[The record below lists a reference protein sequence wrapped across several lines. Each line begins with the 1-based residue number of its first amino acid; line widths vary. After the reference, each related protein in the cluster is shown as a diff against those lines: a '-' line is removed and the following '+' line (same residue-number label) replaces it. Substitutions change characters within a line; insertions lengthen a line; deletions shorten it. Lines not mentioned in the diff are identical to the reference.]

1 MNKIEP
7 KNNKK
12 AAIVCYGTR
21 IALESK
27 NVRSVDL
34 VYIREYLLN
43 VLGREQVDYVSLKT
57 EKEEG
62 LDYYKDID
70 KTNLNDYDEVYIYNC
85 TLNPFGGIFK
95 WYSLQT
101 FVELYKFNGDIY
113 YILLDPK
120 MPAVDFA
127 KYISRHKNKNKTYTF
142 KADNESGEFKIDPEI
157 LDNWTEKVWNRINVA
172 YGGIDYEKYVAL
184 WNKNRKGGIK
194 ELNSNVDWFNMW
206 LFEYYAVNEELDLKL
221 KNYKKIENPYDLVYF
236 GNNRQNERNK
246 VIKRL
251 YDIPEFKKYCIGF
264 DPELENTD
272 IDSYVRHDEL
282 FKLIGEKCLATVVVG
297 DNLHNGNE
305 RTPRFFEAMLL
316 DVVAFINIDFDPN
329 KSYIK
334 DEFLKNFIY
343 VSDKEELKDKI
354 NKIKA
359 DKSLYAK
366 IIKLERKEILE
377 GFGKFMLPNDK
388 KGDSND
394 IKTLYM

>member
-34 VYIREYLLN
+34 VYIREYLMN
-43 VLGREQVDYVSLKT
+43 VLGREQVDYVSMKT
-57 EKEEG
+57 KKEEG
-62 LDYYKDID
+62 LDYYKDVREV
-70 KTNLNDYDEVYIYNC
+70 NLNDYDEVYIYNC
-85 TLNPFGGIFK
+85 TLNPFGGVFK
-95 WYSLQT
+95 WHSLQV
-101 FVELYKFNGDIY
+101 FVDLYKYTEDIY

-127 KYISRHKNKNKTYTF
+127 KYLKNRDKDKTYTF
-142 KADNESGEFKIDPEI
+142 KADNDSGEFKIDPEV
-157 LDNWTEKVWNRINVA
+157 LDNWTEKVWNRMGTA
-172 YGGIDYEKYVAL
+172 YGGIDYEKYVSM
-184 WNKNRKGGIK
+184 WNQKTKGKIT
-194 ELNSNVDWFNMW
+194 ELNKNVDWFNMW

-221 KNYKKIENPYDLVYF
+221 KNYDKIAEPYDLVYF

-264 DPELENTD
+264 DPELANTD
-272 IDSYVRHDEL
+272 VDDYVRHDEL
-282 FKLIGEKCLATVVVG
+282 FPLIGEKCLATVVVG

-316 DVVAFINIDFDPN
+316 DVVAFINIEFDPQ
-329 KSYIK
+329 KRYVK
-334 DEFLKNFIY
+334 DEFLKSFIY
-343 VSDKEELKDKI
+343 ISNKEELKNRI
-354 NKIKA
+354 NQIKA
-359 DKSLYAK
+359 DKDLYKK
-366 IIKLERKEILE
+366 IVELERKEILDE
-377 GFGKFMLPNDK
+377 FGKYKVD
-388 KGDSND
+388 
-394 IKTLYM
+394 